1 SFNFIFY
8 LQSNDSDKSYGQDP
22 RVIDVE
28 ALKKEIREQILS
40 ELKEQKQEQKPERPK
55 RKLSEKQ
62 LAALAAGRQKN
73 PRLLAKKA
81 REEAEA
87 KAKEAEA
94 KKE

>member
-1 SFNFIFY
+1 
-8 LQSNDSDKSYGQDP
+8 SNDSDKPYGQDP
-22 RVIDVE
+22 GVIDVE

-40 ELKEQKQEQKPERPK
+40 ELKEQKQKQKPERPK

>member
-1 SFNFIFY
+1 MTQTSPT
-8 LQSNDSDKSYGQDP
+8 DKTQG
-22 RVIDVE
+22 VIDVE

-81 REEAEA
+81 R
-87 KAKEAEA
+87 
-94 KKE
+94 

>member
-1 SFNFIFY
+1 MTQTSPT
-8 LQSNDSDKSYGQDP
+8 DKTQG
-22 RVIDVE
+22 VIDVE

-73 PRLLAKKA
+73 PLLAKKA

>member
-1 SFNFIFY
+1 MTQTSPTNKT
-8 LQSNDSDKSYGQDP
+8 QG
-22 RVIDVE
+22 VIDVE
-28 ALKKEIREQILS
+28 AWKKEIREQILS

-94 KKE
+94 KAKKE

>member
-1 SFNFIFY
+1 MTQTSPT
-8 LQSNDSDKSYGQDP
+8 DKIQG
-22 RVIDVE
+22 VIDFE

-81 REEAEA
+81 
-87 KAKEAEA
+87 KEAEA

>member
-1 SFNFIFY
+1 FFICS
-8 LQSNDSDKSYGQDP
+8 QMTQTSPTDKTQG
-22 RVIDVE
+22 VIDVE

-81 REEAEA
+81 REEA

>member
-1 SFNFIFY
+1 
-8 LQSNDSDKSYGQDP
+8 
-22 RVIDVE
+22 
-28 ALKKEIREQILS
+28 
-40 ELKEQKQEQKPERPK
+40 QKPERPK

-87 KAKEAEA
+87 KAREEAKA

>member
-1 SFNFIFY
+1 MTQTSPT
-8 LQSNDSDKSYGQDP
+8 DKIQG
-22 RVIDVE
+22 VIDVE

>member
-1 SFNFIFY
+1 
-8 LQSNDSDKSYGQDP
+8 
-22 RVIDVE
+22 
-28 ALKKEIREQILS
+28 
-40 ELKEQKQEQKPERPK
+40 EQKQEQKPERSK

-87 KAKEAEA
+87 KVKEAEA

>member
-1 SFNFIFY
+1 MTQTSPT
-8 LQSNDSDKSYGQDP
+8 DKTQG
-22 RVIDVE
+22 VIDVE

-40 ELKEQKQEQKPERPK
+40 ELKEQKPEQKPERPK

-81 REEAEA
+81 REEAKAKEEQ

>member
-1 SFNFIFY
+1 MTQTSPT
-8 LQSNDSDKSYGQDP
+8 DKTQG
-22 RVIDVE
+22 VIDVE

-40 ELKEQKQEQKPERPK
+40 ELKEQKPERPK

-81 REEAEA
+81 REEAKAKEEQ

>member
-1 SFNFIFY
+1 MTQTNPTDTT
-8 LQSNDSDKSYGQDP
+8 QG
-22 RVIDVE
+22 VIDVE

-81 REEAEA
+81 REEAKAKEEQ

>member
-1 SFNFIFY
+1 
-8 LQSNDSDKSYGQDP
+8 
-22 RVIDVE
+22 
-28 ALKKEIREQILS
+28 
-40 ELKEQKQEQKPERPK
+40 EQKQEQKPEKPK

-81 REEAEA
+81 REEAKAKEEQ

>member
-1 SFNFIFY
+1 MTQTSPM
-8 LQSNDSDKSYGQDP
+8 DKTQG
-22 RVIDVE
+22 VIDVE

-81 REEAEA
+81 REEA
-87 KAKEAEA
+87 KAKEEQKAKEVEA

>member
-1 SFNFIFY
+1 MTQTSPT
-8 LQSNDSDKSYGQDP
+8 DKTQG
-22 RVIDVE
+22 VIDVE

-73 PRLLAKKA
+73 PDYWRKKL
-81 REEAEA
+81 E
-87 KAKEAEA
+87 
-94 KKE
+94 KKLKQKLKKLKQRKS

>member
-1 SFNFIFY
+1 M
-8 LQSNDSDKSYGQDP
+8 DKTQG
-22 RVIDVE
+22 VIDVE

-73 PRLLAKKA
+73 PCLLAKKA
-81 REEAEA
+81 REEAKAKEEQ

>member
-1 SFNFIFY
+1 MTQTSPT
-8 LQSNDSDKSYGQDP
+8 DKTQG
-22 RVIDVE
+22 VIDVE

-40 ELKEQKQEQKPERPK
+40 ELKEQKPERPK

>member
-1 SFNFIFY
+1 
-8 LQSNDSDKSYGQDP
+8 
-22 RVIDVE
+22 
-28 ALKKEIREQILS
+28 
-40 ELKEQKQEQKPERPK
+40 QKPERPK

-81 REEAEA
+81 REEAKAKEEQ